1 MSDEDR
7 DRSRRKKKK
16 SSSRSRSRRKHSRS
30 RSPKNSK
37 YRSRSRTPDPEEEA
51 RVRAEADEREK
62 CREEYTVFV
71 SQVHPKVDERDF
83 FEFFSHVGRVED
95 IRLVR
100 DARTQR
106 SKGLCYVEFWEKDS
120 VLKAVALTGQLL
132 GGHPINVA
140 ICQPVQTNTTH
151 QALKPMKLYV
161 GNIHNNV
168 TESDLRPV
176 FEAFGQ
182 IESVQLLNGGY
193 GFVIYKNNMDGKAAL
208 AALNGLEIAGTA
220 ISVREVE
227 HNDGSG
233 DSRYGDSGAG
243 ELDNNDG
250 LAMTSEARAQLM
262 RKLQRGSTVIPPSN
276 PQNPVI
282 ASVNPVSVPL
292 MQATCCLVVKN
303 MFDPNAE
310 TDPEFVMDIE
320 EDVRDECEKNKC
332 VIKHIYVDAKS
343 AGYVYLKFSSVSEAE
358 KIKNTFH
365 GRWFASRQIISNFIS
380 ETTYNI
386 KFKLS

>member
-1 MSDEDR
+1 MSDDEKDR

-16 SSSRSRSRRKHSRS
+16 DRSRSRSRRKRRSRSASPKRSRS
-30 RSPKNSK
+30 RSP
-37 YRSRSRTPDPEEEA
+37 DPQEEA
-51 RVRAEADEREK
+51 RVRAEAEEREK

-100 DARTQR
+100 DSRTQR

-140 ICQPVQTNTTH
+140 ICQAVQTSSTH
-151 QALKPMKLYV
+151 QTLKPMKLYV

-182 IESVQLLNGGY
+182 IESVELHSGGY
-193 GFVIYKNNMDGKAAL
+193 GFVIYKNESDGKAAL

-227 HNDGSG
+227 NNVGG
-233 DSRYGDSGAG
+233 GGNAQYVDSGAG

-262 RKLQRGSTVIPPSN
+262 MKLQRGSAVVPSSN
-276 PQNPVI
+276 SQNPVI

-303 MFDPNAE
+303 MFDPKTE
-310 TDPEFVMDIE
+310 TDPEFHLDIE
-320 EDVRDECEKNKC
+320 EDVREECEKNSC
-332 VIKHIYVDAKS
+332 TIKHLFVDPKS
-343 AGYVYLKFSSVSEAE
+343 AGYVYLKFAHVGGAE

-365 GRWFASRQIISNFIS
+365 GRWFASRQIVVEYIS
-380 ETTYNI
+380 ETSYNI
-386 KFKLS
+386 KFKL